1 MENDDLAGTAPAEV
15 ATAVT
20 STDPVQT
27 GETNSPDAEKVFS
40 QEELDQAI
48 GKRLAREQR
57 KWDRQNQAAQAPVPA
72 PSPPQE
78 NFESVDAYAD
88 RLATQRAEQILQQRE
103 AKRQQDEVL
112 NAYHEQEED
121 ARLKYD
127 DFQQVAYN
135 PDLKISTVM
144 AQSIQAADNG
154 AEIAYFL
161 GANPREAER
170 ISRLTQIAQAKEIG
184 KIEAKLTSDPPTKRS
199 SSAPPPIEAGTAR
212 GGTSKSFDTSDP
224 RSIKTM
230 STSQWIEAE
239 RMRQIKQWEQKSKYR

>member
-1 MENDDLAGTAPAEV
+1 MDSGQHCWRIENVLIHFDLAVPAPEEV
-15 ATAVT
+15 ATAAA
-20 STDPVQT
+20 STDSVQAAE
-27 GETNSPDAEKVFS
+27 ETNSPDAEKVFS

-103 AKRQQDEVL
+103 AKRQQDDVL

-121 ARLKYD
+121 ARSKYE
-127 DFQQVAYN
+127 DFEQVAYN
-135 PDLKISTVM
+135 PNLKITTVM
-144 AQSIQAADNG
+144 AQSIQASDNG
-154 AEIAYFL
+154 AEIAYYL

-170 ISRLTQIAQAKEIG
+170 ISSGLRPSE
-184 KIEAKLTSDPPTKRS
+184 
-199 SSAPPPIEAGTAR
+199 
-212 GGTSKSFDTSDP
+212 
-224 RSIKTM
+224 
-230 STSQWIEAE
+230 
-239 RMRQIKQWEQKSKYR
+239 